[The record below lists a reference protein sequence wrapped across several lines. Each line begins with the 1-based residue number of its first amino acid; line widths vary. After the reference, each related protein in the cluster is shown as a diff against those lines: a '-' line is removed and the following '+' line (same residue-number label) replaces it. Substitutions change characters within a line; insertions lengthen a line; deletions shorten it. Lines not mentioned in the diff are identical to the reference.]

1 MKSKG
6 PEILPCLEN
15 VLFNVAYF
23 HNTLPNLLG
32 TIWVHE
38 IKFY

>member
-6 PEILPCLEN
+6 PEILLCLEN

-23 HNTLPNLLG
+23 QNTLSNLFG
-32 TIWVHE
+32 TIWAHE